1 MKRGELAESNIGREI
16 AVKLVYLSNKKDTKE
31 SNIELDGTE
40 RKERNTRT
48 FVLSH
53 TEKMSSKITKL
64 IGRCIRFMAE
74 NSFSFCPPSTSL
86 CLSHQVSKHTEPISE
101 TWRERWAMLSF
112 FRSRDLQQSRYQKS
126 IFKVY
131 ENENM
136 SPSAWHGPITIYR
149 VEGMSL
155 RIDF

>member
-40 RKERNTRT
+40 KKERNTRT

-86 CLSHQVSKHTEPISE
+86 SYQVSKHTEPISE
-101 TWRERWAMLSF
+101 ILGDRWAMLSF
-112 FRSRDLQQSRYQKS
+112 FRSRDSQQSRYQKS

-149 VEGMSL
+149 VERMSL